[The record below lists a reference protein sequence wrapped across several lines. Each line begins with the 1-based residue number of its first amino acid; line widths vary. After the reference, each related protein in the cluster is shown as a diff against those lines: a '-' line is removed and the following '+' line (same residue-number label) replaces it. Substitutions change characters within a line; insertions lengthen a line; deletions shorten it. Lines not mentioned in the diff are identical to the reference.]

1 MGILQEPQTASI
13 LGISMEQKV
22 VAVFP
27 TILISMYLFGE
38 LLCTADQLLVEAG
51 HTLHIGLTS
60 EPGTVDDFEPAFFT
74 QRGGMWC
81 LNIDL

>member
-1 MGILQEPQTASI
+1 MGILQEPQTASL

-51 HTLHIGLTS
+51 HPLHIGLTS

-74 QRGGMWC
+74 QRGG
-81 LNIDL
+81 IVVPKY

>member
-1 MGILQEPQTASI
+1 
-13 LGISMEQKV
+13 MEQKV

-51 HTLHIGLTS
+51 HPLHVRLPTEPDIQFHIIWWWTGTS
-60 EPGTVDDFEPAFFT
+60 DIQMIVE
-74 QRGGMWC
+74 
-81 LNIDL
+81 

>member
-1 MGILQEPQTASI
+1 MGILQEPQTASL

-51 HTLHIGLTS
+51 HPLHIGLTS
-60 EPGTVDDFEPAFFT
+60 EPGTVDDFEAAFFT
-74 QRGGMWC
+74 QRGG
-81 LNIDL
+81 IVVSKY

>member
-1 MGILQEPQTASI
+1 MGILQEPQTASL

-51 HTLHIGLTS
+51 HPLHIGLTS
-60 EPGTVDDFEPAFFT
+60 EPGTVDDFEAASICIFHSK
-74 QRGGMWC
+74 RWDCGA
-81 LNIDL
+81 

>member
-1 MGILQEPQTASI
+1 MGILQEPQTASL

-51 HTLHIGLTS
+51 HTLHIGLAS
-60 EPGTVDDFEPAFFT
+60 EPGTVDDEPASICISHSK
-74 QRGGMWC
+74 RWDCGA
-81 LNIDL
+81 

>member
-1 MGILQEPQTASI
+1 MGILQEPQTASL

-27 TILISMYLFGE
+27 TILTSMYLLGE

-51 HTLHIGLTS
+51 HPLHIGLTS
-60 EPGTVDDFEPAFFT
+60 EPGTVDDFEAASICISHSK
-74 QRGGMWC
+74 R
-81 LNIDL
+81 

>member
-1 MGILQEPQTASI
+1 MGILQEPQTASL

-38 LLCTADQLLVEAG
+38 LLCTADQLLVEVG
-51 HTLHIGLTS
+51 HTLHIGLAS
-60 EPGTVDDFEPAFFT
+60 EPGTVDDEPAFFT
-74 QRGGMWC
+74 QRGG
-81 LNIDL
+81 IVVPKY